1 MESALARAS
10 LLPTPPPMLNLLVA
24 AALLAGPTDPPAKA
38 PRVTL
43 PVRSARPR
51 LGGGPI
57 GLADSIV
64 IEKAAHRLTLFHMG
78 RPLRTYLVAL
88 GGNPVG
94 DKVSAGDRRTP
105 EGLFSI
111 EGRNPNSQYHLSLR
125 ISYPD
130 AYHRQ
135 RAEALGVDPGGNIM
149 IHGLPNGKGFV
160 GAYHRTADWTN
171 GCVALTDEEIEEI
184 WSAVPTGTPV
194 LIKP

>member
-1 MESALARAS
+1 MLLALLLAVAIAGPDDPSPKALASTA
-10 LLPTPPPMLNLLVA
+10 
-24 AALLAGPTDPPAKA
+24 
-38 PRVTL
+38 
-43 PVRSARPR
+43 PVRVSRPR

-64 IEKAAHRLTLFHMG
+64 VEKKAHRLTLFHLG
-78 RPLRTYLVAL
+78 RPIRSYQIAL

-94 DKVSAGDRRTP
+94 DKQYAGDRRTP
-105 EGLFSI
+105 EGVFSI
-111 EGRNPNSQYHLSLR
+111 EGRNPYSEYHLSLR

-130 AYHRQ
+130 VAHRR

-149 IHGLPNGKGFV
+149 IHGLPNGRGSV

-184 WSAVPTGTPV
+184 WSAVPIGTPIH
-194 LIKP
+194 IKP

>member
-1 MESALARAS
+1 MLHLLLLASLAIGSDDPPARAPTPSKPAARIARAS
-10 LLPTPPPMLNLLVA
+10 
-24 AALLAGPTDPPAKA
+24 
-38 PRVTL
+38 R
-43 PVRSARPR
+43 
-51 LGGGPI
+51 GGGPI
-57 GLADSIV
+57 GLADSVV
-64 IEKAAHRLTLFHMG
+64 IEKREHRLTLYHMG
-78 RPLRTYLVAL
+78 RPIRSYLVAL

-94 DKVSAGDRRTP
+94 DKVAAGDRRTP

-111 EGRNPNSQYHLSLR
+111 EGRNSNSSYHLSLR

-130 AYHRQ
+130 AAHRQ

-149 IHGLPNGKGFV
+149 IHGLPNGRGSV

-194 LIKP
+194 NIKP

>member
-1 MESALARAS
+1 
-10 LLPTPPPMLNLLVA
+10 MLHLLVA
-24 AALLAGPTDPPAKA
+24 AALLSGPNDPTVKA
-38 PRVTL
+38 RPVAL

-51 LGGGPI
+51 LGGGPL

-64 IEKAAHRLTLFHMG
+64 IEKRAHRLTLFRMG
-78 RPLRTYLVAL
+78 QPIRRYLVAL

-94 DKVSAGDRRTP
+94 DKVAAGDRRTP

-111 EGRNPNSQYHLSLR
+111 EGRNPNSDYHLSLR